1 MFNHM
6 EDNALEINMKNFF
19 SMTKEIVSNRLI
31 HLKESKVNLLK
42 RFTPIEYKRQQIQ
55 EILDHTTQQSGQQ
68 MKDAVR
74 HKNRNAQLVDAVR
87 VLACNIYP
95 SDTDNPAQP
104 FMLYCEVFR
113 LSNDSTFDYLKRKA
127 C

>member
-1 MFNHM
+1 MEENGLEFNM
-6 EDNALEINMKNFF
+6 RNFF
-19 SMTKEIVSNRLI
+19 SMTKEIVSNRLSHI
-31 HLKESKVNLLK
+31 KESKVNLLK
-42 RFTPIEYKRQQIQ
+42 RFTPIEFKRQQIQ
-55 EILDHTTQQSGQQ
+55 EINTAQQSGQQ
-68 MKDAVR
+68 MKEAVK
-74 HKNRNAQLVDAVR
+74 HKNRNAQLVNAVR

-95 SDTDNPAQP
+95 SDTENPAQP

>member
-1 MFNHM
+1 M
-6 EDNALEINMKNFF
+6 EDNGLEFNMRNFF

-42 RFTPIEYKRQQIQ
+42 RFMPIEYKRQQMQ
-55 EILDHTTQQSGQQ
+55 ILDHTTQQSGQQ
-68 MKDAVR
+68 IKDAVK

-95 SDTDNPAQP
+95 SDTANPAQP

-113 LSNDSTFDYLKRKA
+113 LCNDSTFDYLKRKA